1 MEDRRMSI
9 AYIQVAFDLDED
21 CFPSH
26 LDGKMR
32 ISVEDGVVSIHADK
46 KNGYAYVLA
55 EAPLADFQ
63 RAMQLLGVIEPCGE
77 PAND

>member
-1 MEDRRMSI
+1 MSI
-9 AYIQVAFDLDED
+9 ASIQVAFDLDED
-21 CFPSH
+21 CCPGH

-32 ISVEDGVVSIHADK
+32 ISVEDGTVSIHADTK
-46 KNGYAYVLA
+46 RGYAYVLA

-63 RAMQLLGVIEPCGE
+63 RAMQLLGVVAPCGE